1 MSSVT
6 DKKIDPNPSLI
17 FLTPGLRKAYY
28 LFRGGFRAGNC
39 REEGLKI
46 YDISVTIS
54 EALPTW
60 PGDPAL
66 SIELASSMARG
77 DEANVTRLCLG
88 AHTGTHI
95 DAPSHFE
102 PNGLGVDALPLDILI
117 GPCRVFDLTGEPGPI
132 GRGALSRCA
141 FQGVSR
147 ALFKTKN
154 SDLWHQTENRFQKGF
169 IGIAPEGAALLVE
182 RGLRLAGI
190 DYLSIEPFQSPGHPT
205 HHLLLQNGV
214 VILEGLD
221 LKGVPPGDYELMALP
236 IKIRGADGAP
246 VRAVL
251 RAPT

>member
-1 MSSVT
+1 M
-6 DKKIDPNPSLI
+6 
-17 FLTPGLRKAYY
+17 
-28 LFRGGFRAGNC
+28 
-39 REEGLKI
+39 KI

-132 GRGALSRCA
+132 GRGALSRCD

-169 IGIAPEGAALLVE
+169 IGIAPEGPPSWSSAAS
-182 RGLRLAGI
+182 GW
-190 DYLSIEPFQSPGHPT
+190 PGSTISRSSRFKAP
-205 HHLLLQNGV
+205 
-214 VILEGLD
+214 
-221 LKGVPPGDYELMALP
+221 A
-236 IKIRGADGAP
+236 IRRTICFYKTAW
-246 VRAVL
+246 
-251 RAPT
+251 